1 VGAGQLDQK
10 RSAELRGD
18 DSRLG
23 PHDDAG
29 EPQHYGVCQV
39 NSRHRDPP
47 LCTVIQRPRT
57 LVPFGPID
65 MQIPV
70 SGPRYMRTNPGS
82 GPGEEKGRR
91 RGLR

>member
-1 VGAGQLDQK
+1 MGAGQLDQK

-39 NSRHRDPP
+39 NSRHRDPAA
-47 LCTVIQRPRT
+47 VH
-57 LVPFGPID
+57 
-65 MQIPV
+65 
-70 SGPRYMRTNPGS
+70 SGPASSHTRSLRSDRYANTGVGTAVYAYKS
-82 GPGEEKGRR
+82 GERAR
-91 RGLR
+91 